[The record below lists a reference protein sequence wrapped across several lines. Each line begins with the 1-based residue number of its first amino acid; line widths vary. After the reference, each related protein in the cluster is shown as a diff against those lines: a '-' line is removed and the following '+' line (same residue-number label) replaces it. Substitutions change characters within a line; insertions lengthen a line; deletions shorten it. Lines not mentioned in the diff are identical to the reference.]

1 MISFTPQERKALL
14 FLVIVLVVGSGITL
28 YKKYHSDFAPELLLK
43 PQANAVRSNL
53 APSNLNLP
61 AESSRVNSKEIST
74 SVISEE
80 KVRQV
85 NLNSAT
91 QYELEKLP
99 SIGPILAKRI
109 VEYRKQNGGFKKI
122 EEIQKVQGIG
132 KKIFEAI
139 KNQIAV
145 N

>member
-1 MISFTPQERKALL
+1 MISFTPQERKAII
-14 FLVIVLVVGSGITL
+14 FLTTILIIGSGITL
-28 YKKYHSDFAPELLLK
+28 YKKYHSDFAPELLWK
-43 PQANAVRSNL
+43 PKAVYSESRLNASPRTIPVDSASKTENKVD
-53 APSNLNLP
+53 
-61 AESSRVNSKEIST
+61 SSYSPKT
-74 SVISEE
+74 AYPL
-80 KVRQV
+80 

-99 SIGPILAKRI
+99 AIGPVLAKRI
-109 VEYRKQNGGFKKI
+109 IDYRVQNGGFKKI

-139 KNQIAV
+139 KSQIVV